1 MERSYYQ
8 ARAAHLMAV
17 DGPGKVRRVLAF
29 HRRAPMPGISEHYVP
44 ALEGV
49 LAEREA
55 A

>member
-8 ARAAHLMAV
+8 SLADRLMA
-17 DGPGKVRRVLAF
+17 DSGPNKVRRVLAM

-44 ALEGV
+44 ALQGA
-49 LAEREA
+49 LDQREA